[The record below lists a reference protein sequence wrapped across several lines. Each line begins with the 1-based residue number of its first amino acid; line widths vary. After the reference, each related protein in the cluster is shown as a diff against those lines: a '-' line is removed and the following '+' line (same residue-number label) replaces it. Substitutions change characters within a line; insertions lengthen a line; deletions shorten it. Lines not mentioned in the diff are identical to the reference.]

1 MSGLEFDEEKYSQ
14 LEERLDVINN
24 LKAKHGGSIES
35 VLAALEAKKQKYDFL
50 NEYEANRRIVLAELE
65 KSYDKLVK
73 TADNISKIRKK
84 SRGRT

>member
-1 MSGLEFDEEKYSQ
+1 M
-14 LEERLDVINN
+14 INN
-24 LKAKHGGSIES
+24 LKAKHGGSIEN

-84 SRGRT
+84 PRQDLKRKSLRRSWSLIF

>member
-1 MSGLEFDEEKYSQ
+1 M
-14 LEERLDVINN
+14 INN

-50 NEYEANRRIVLAELE
+50 NEYEANRRLVLAELE

-84 SRGRT
+84 LRQDLKKKSLRRSWSLIFEC

>member
-1 MSGLEFDEEKYSQ
+1 M
-14 LEERLDVINN
+14 INN

-84 SRGRT
+84 PRQDLKKKSLRRSWSLIFEC